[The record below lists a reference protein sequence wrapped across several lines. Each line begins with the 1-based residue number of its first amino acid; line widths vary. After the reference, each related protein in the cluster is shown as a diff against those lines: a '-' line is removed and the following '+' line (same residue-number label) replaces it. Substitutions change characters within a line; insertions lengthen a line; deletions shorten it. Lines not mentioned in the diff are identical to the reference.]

1 MLRKIVLVFAFAF
14 LLFGI
19 SGCEAGITYDASA
32 NTITLVGD
40 EEKGGSASNPF
51 TFTDVYYADKNGT
64 LTLFSDYVTS
74 GNTYTLTTQVR
85 PTDEGALKV
94 NFSISNLTGS
104 GNITVRGKDRDG
116 EYQEEVIEIT
126 STGNY
131 TTENWYSE
139 ITNFTVN
146 GFTAD
151 LEAVQ
156 GQWGAVWR
164 NENFFRF
171 DAILKIGDDAT
182 PTYFKDVRK
191 IIYFSSVLYKE
202 SGSNTLMN
210 IRTKTT
216 VTFGNLAK
224 EESKS
229 TYSGCIF
236 LSPESGNG
244 WGNIYA
250 KGNTSF
256 YSCYFG
262 GKKEFYIEL
271 AGNSKIWNSHIE
283 QSLTMWEEGEIFH
296 IYSFGKWAGITGASQ
311 DIKIEEVWRHAGGVG
326 IWLTGY
332 PSIVRNLQVKLL
344 GYEAHIQVY
353 EKGDAT
359 SKLIDCDMY
368 DENGELTDNWIF
380 YFYGS
385 AEGQHKVKRQ
395 YTLNLKVVDEMGN
408 PIKDASVRIHNRTG
422 ALVANLETDEN
433 GSITTILTYGTY
445 AKNLSHTQQNRDVL
459 NANLTL
465 ETPHTLV
472 ISKDGFKEYRV
483 TFKANKKL
491 DWKIALKREESDVI
505 VETKERGRGS
515 MEEGLVLGFGFAI
528 AFFGLAIFFLKG
540 GEIR

>member
-1 MLRKIVLVFAFAF
+1 MRKIALMLAFAF
-14 LLFGI
+14 LLLGI
-19 SGCEAGITYDASA
+19 SGCEAGITYDVST
-32 NTITLVGD
+32 NTITLIGD
-40 EEKGGSASNPF
+40 VEKGGSASNPF
-51 TFTDVYYADKNGT
+51 TFADVYYADKNGT

-74 GNTYTLTTQVR
+74 GNTYNLTIQVR

-104 GNITVRGKDRDG
+104 GNITVRGKDKDG

-139 ITNFTVN
+139 ITNFTVS
-146 GFTAD
+146 GFSAD
-151 LEAVQ
+151 LEVVQ
-156 GQWGAVWR
+156 GQWGVVWR

-182 PTYFKDVRK
+182 PTYFKDIRK
-191 IIYFSSVLYKE
+191 MIYFSSVLYKE
-202 SGSNTLMN
+202 SGDNTLMN

-216 VTFGNLAK
+216 STFGDIYK

-229 TYSGCIF
+229 TYAGCIF
-236 LSPESGNG
+236 LSPESGSG

-250 KGNTSF
+250 RGNTSF

-262 GKKEFYIEL
+262 GKKEFYIKL
-271 AGNSKIWNSHIE
+271 YDNSKMWNSHVE
-283 QSLTMWEEGEIFH
+283 QSLSMLHESEIYH
-296 IYSFGKWAGITGASQ
+296 IYSFGGFGGITGASQ
-311 DIKIEEVWRHAGGVG
+311 DIKIEEVWRHEGGVG
-326 IWLTGY
+326 IWLAGY
-332 PSIVRNLQVKLL
+332 PSVVRNLQVKLL
-344 GYEAHIQVY
+344 GYTAHVY
-353 EKGDAT
+353 VKEVEDVV

-368 DENGELTDNWIF
+368 DENGELTDEWIF
-380 YFYGS
+380 YFYGI
-385 AEGQHKVKRQ
+385 AEGQHKIKRQ
-395 YTLNLKVVDEMGN
+395 YTLNLKVVDVIEN
-408 PIKDASVRIHNRTG
+408 PIKDASVRIYNRTG
-422 ALVANLETDEN
+422 ALVANLETDGN

-445 AKNLSHTQQNRDVL
+445 TKNLSHTQQDRDVL

-505 VETKERGRGS
+505 VETKERKRGS

>member
-1 MLRKIVLVFAFAF
+1 MRRIALVLAFAF

-19 SGCEAGITYDASA
+19 SGCEAGITYDAST

-94 NFSISNLTGS
+94 NFSISSLSGS
-104 GNITVRGKDRDG
+104 GNITVRGKDKDG

-126 STGNY
+126 NTGNY

-139 ITNFTVN
+139 ITNFTVS
-146 GFTAD
+146 GFSAD
-151 LEAVQ
+151 LEVVQ
-156 GQWGAVWR
+156 GQWGVVWR

-171 DAILKIGDDAT
+171 DAILKIGNDVT
-182 PTYFKDVRK
+182 LTYFKDVRK
-191 IIYFSSVLYKE
+191 IIYFSPLLYKK
-202 SGSNTLMN
+202 SAGNILMY

-216 VTFGNLAK
+216 VTFGNLGK

-236 LSPESGNG
+236 LSPESGSG
-244 WGNIYA
+244 WGELIA

-262 GKKEFYIEL
+262 GFKEIYIHLYE
-271 AGNSKIWNSHIE
+271 NSKMWNCHIE
-283 QSLTMWEEGEIFH
+283 QSLSMVDSAEIYH
-296 IYSFGKWAGITGASQ
+296 IYSYGRFGGIRTLSQ
-311 DIKIEEVWRHAGGVG
+311 NIKVEEVWRHAGGVG
-326 IWLTGY
+326 IWLAGY

-344 GYEAHIQVY
+344 GYKAHVYVY
-353 EKGDAT
+353 EMEDAT

-395 YTLNLKVVDEMGN
+395 YTLNLRVVDEMGN
-408 PIKDASVRIHNRTG
+408 PIKDANIRIYNKTG

-445 AKNLSHTQQNRDVL
+445 TKNLSHTQQNRDVL
-459 NANLTL
+459 NANLIL

-491 DWKIALKREESDVI
+491 DWKIALKQEESDVI
-505 VETKERGRGS
+505 VETKERRRGS

-528 AFFGLAIFFLKG
+528 VFFGLAIFFLKG
-540 GEIR
+540 GEIK

>member
-1 MLRKIVLVFAFAF
+1 MKRIALVLAFAF
-14 LLFGI
+14 LLLGI
-19 SGCEAGITYDASA
+19 SSCKAGIAYDAST
-32 NTITLVGD
+32 NTITLIGD

-51 TFTDVYYADKNGT
+51 TFADVYYADKNGT

-85 PTDEGALKV
+85 PTDEEALKV
-94 NFSISNLTGS
+94 NFSISSLSGS
-104 GNITVRGKDRDG
+104 GNITVRGKDKDG

-126 STGNY
+126 STGTY

-146 GFTAD
+146 GFSAD
-151 LEAVQ
+151 LEVVQ
-156 GQWGAVWR
+156 GQWGVVWR

-191 IIYFSSVLYKE
+191 IIYFSSALYKE
-202 SGSNTLMN
+202 SKDNTLMN

-216 VTFGNLAK
+216 VTFGDIYK

-229 TYSGCIF
+229 THIGCIF
-236 LSPESGNG
+236 LSPETGNG
-244 WGNIYA
+244 WGTLVA
-250 KGNTSF
+250 RGNTSF
-256 YSCYFG
+256 LSCYFG
-262 GKKEFYIEL
+262 GKKEFYIQL
-271 AGNSKIWNSHIE
+271 MDNSKVWNSYIE
-283 QSLTMWEEGEIFH
+283 QSLSMRQETEIYH
-296 IYSFGKWAGITGASQ
+296 IYSFGQFGGIAGASQ
-311 DIKIEEVWRHAGGVG
+311 DIKIEEVWRHAGDVGV
-326 IWLTGY
+326 WLSNPAT
-332 PSIVRNLQVKLL
+332 VRNLQVKLL
-344 GYEAHIQVY
+344 GRKTHVY
-353 EKGDAT
+353 VKESGDAT

-368 DENGELTDNWIF
+368 DENGELTDEWIF

-395 YTLNLKVVDEMGN
+395 YTLNLRVVDEMGN
-408 PIKDASVRIHNRTG
+408 PIKGANIRIYNKTG
-422 ALVANLETDEN
+422 ALVANLETDGN

-445 AKNLSHTQQNRDVL
+445 AKNLSHSQQNRDVL

-505 VETKERGRGS
+505 VETKERKERS

-528 AFFGLAIFFLKG
+528 VFFGLAIFFLKG
-540 GEIR
+540 GEIK

>member
-1 MLRKIVLVFAFAF
+1 MRRIALMLAFA
-14 LLFGI
+14 LLLLGI
-19 SGCEAGITYDASA
+19 AVCEAGIIYDAST

-51 TFTDVYYADKNGT
+51 TFADVYYADKNGT

-74 GNTYTLTTQVR
+74 GNTYTLTIQVR
-85 PTDEGALKV
+85 PADEEALKV

-104 GNITVRGKDRDG
+104 GNITVRGKDKDG

-139 ITNFTVN
+139 ITNFTVS
-146 GFTAD
+146 GFSAD
-151 LEAVQ
+151 LEVVQ
-156 GQWGAVWR
+156 GQWGVVWR

-171 DAILKIGDDAT
+171 DAILKIGDDVT

-191 IIYFSSVLYKE
+191 MIYFSSVLYKE
-202 SGSNTLMN
+202 SGGNTLMN

-216 VTFGNLAK
+216 VTFGDIYK

-229 TYSGCIF
+229 TYAGCIF
-236 LSPESGNG
+236 LSPESGSG
-244 WGNIYA
+244 WGVIVARGY
-250 KGNTSF
+250 TSF
-256 YSCYFG
+256 LSCYFG
-262 GKKEFYIEL
+262 GKKEFYIQL
-271 AGNSKIWNSHIE
+271 YDNSKVWNSHVE
-283 QSLTMWEEGEIFH
+283 QSLSMRHETEIYH
-296 IYSFGKWAGITGASQ
+296 IYSFGQFGGIRSVSQ
-311 DIKIEEVWRHAGGVG
+311 NIKVEEVWRHAGSVG
-326 IWLTGY
+326 IWLNGY
-332 PSIVRNLQVKLL
+332 SSVVRNLQVKLL
-344 GYEAHIQVY
+344 GYKAHVYVY
-353 EKGDAT
+353 EMEDAT

-368 DENGELTDNWIF
+368 DENGELTDEWIF
-380 YFYGS
+380 YFYGD

-395 YTLNLKVVDEMGN
+395 YTLKLKVVDEIGN
-408 PIKDASVRIHNRTG
+408 PIKDASVKIYNRTG
-422 ALVANLETDEN
+422 VLVANLETDEN

-472 ISKDGFKEYRV
+472 ISKEGFKEYRV
-483 TFKANKKL
+483 TFKVNKKL
-491 DWKIALKREESDVI
+491 DWKIALKREESEVI
-505 VETKERGRGS
+505 VEAKERRRGS

>member
-1 MLRKIVLVFAFAF
+1 MRRIALVLAFAF

-19 SGCEAGITYDASA
+19 SGCEAGITYDAST

-94 NFSISNLTGS
+94 NFSISSLSGS
-104 GNITVRGKDRDG
+104 GNITVRGKDKDG

-126 STGNY
+126 NTGNY

-139 ITNFTVN
+139 ITNFTVS
-146 GFTAD
+146 GFSAD
-151 LEAVQ
+151 LEVVQ
-156 GQWGAVWR
+156 GQWGVVWR

-171 DAILKIGDDAT
+171 DAILKIGNDVT
-182 PTYFKDVRK
+182 LTYFKDVRK
-191 IIYFSSVLYKE
+191 IIYFSPLLYKK
-202 SGSNTLMN
+202 SAGNILMY

-216 VTFGNLAK
+216 VTFGNLGK

-236 LSPESGNG
+236 LSPESGSG
-244 WGNIYA
+244 WGELIA

-262 GKKEFYIEL
+262 GFKEIYIHLYE
-271 AGNSKIWNSHIE
+271 NSKMWNCHIE
-283 QSLTMWEEGEIFH
+283 QSLSMVDSAEIYH
-296 IYSFGKWAGITGASQ
+296 IYSYGQFGGI
-311 DIKIEEVWRHAGGVG
+311 
-326 IWLTGY
+326 
-332 PSIVRNLQVKLL
+332 
-344 GYEAHIQVY
+344 
-353 EKGDAT
+353 
-359 SKLIDCDMY
+359 
-368 DENGELTDNWIF
+368 
-380 YFYGS
+380 
-385 AEGQHKVKRQ
+385 
-395 YTLNLKVVDEMGN
+395 
-408 PIKDASVRIHNRTG
+408 RTF
-422 ALVANLETDEN
+422 
-433 GSITTILTYGTY
+433 SPM
-445 AKNLSHTQQNRDVL
+445 
-459 NANLTL
+459 
-465 ETPHTLV
+465 PHTLV

-491 DWKIALKREESDVI
+491 DWKIALKQEESDVI
-505 VETKERGRGS
+505 VETKERRRGS

-528 AFFGLAIFFLKG
+528 VFFGLAIFFLKG
-540 GEIR
+540 GEIK

>member
-1 MLRKIVLVFAFAF
+1 MRRIALMLAFAF
-14 LLFGI
+14 LLLGI
-19 SGCEAGITYDASA
+19 SSCKAGITYDVSS

-51 TFTDVYYADKNGT
+51 TFADVYYADKNGT

-74 GNTYTLTTQVR
+74 GNTYSLTIQVR
-85 PTDEGALKV
+85 PADEEALKV

-104 GNITVRGKDRDG
+104 GNITVRGKDKDG

-146 GFTAD
+146 GFSAD
-151 LEAVQ
+151 LEVVQ
-156 GQWGAVWR
+156 GQWGVVWR
-164 NENFFRF
+164 NEDFFRF
-171 DAILKIGDDAT
+171 DAILKIGDDVT
-182 PTYFKDVRK
+182 PTYFKDARK
-191 IIYFSSVLYKE
+191 IIYFSSTLYRE
-202 SGSNTLMN
+202 SGGNTLIN
-210 IRTKTT
+210 IRRKTI
-216 VTFGNLAK
+216 VTFGYVYK

-229 TYSGCIF
+229 TYAGCIF
-236 LSPESGNG
+236 LSPESENG
-244 WGNIYA
+244 WGDIFAY
-250 KGNTSF
+250 GNTSF
-256 YSCYFG
+256 LSCYFG
-262 GKKEFYIEL
+262 GKREIYIRL
-271 AGNSKIWNSHIE
+271 HDNSKIWNSYVE
-283 QSLTMWEEGEIFH
+283 QSLKMYDKSEIYH
-296 IYSFGKWAGITGASQ
+296 IYSVMHFGGISVGSQ
-311 DIKIEEVWRHAGGVG
+311 NIKVEEVWRHAGGVG
-326 IWLTGY
+326 IWLGY
-332 PSIVRNLQVKLL
+332 PSVVRNLQVKLP
-344 GYEAHIQVY
+344 GYKAHVY
-353 EKGDAT
+353 VAESGDVT

-395 YTLNLKVVDEMGN
+395 YTLNLRVVDEMGN
-408 PIKDASVRIHNRTG
+408 PIKDANIRIYNRTG

-445 AKNLSHTQQNRDVL
+445 TKNLSHSQQNRDVL

-472 ISKDGFKEYRV
+472 ISKEGFKEYRV

-491 DWKIALKREESDVI
+491 DWKIALKREESEVI
-505 VETKERGRGS
+505 VEAKERRRGS

-540 GEIR
+540 GDIK